1 MSGGGGQRGGRH
13 RGGGLRASLRVGG
26 GGGGH
31 DRRGVLILG
40 ADLTTGVGL
49 VIGEDLEIDGYLS
62 RGGTRAMMVR
72 STSGDSAAIWRVPI
86 LSTDEAA
93 GAKVSLLLARWLRG
107 CRA

>member
-1 MSGGGGQRGGRH
+1 ME
-13 RGGGLRASLRVGG
+13 AE
-26 GGGGH
+26 
-31 DRRGVLILG
+31 GVTTAEVYSSLG

-72 STSGDSAAIWRVPI
+72 STSGDSAAICGCPS

-93 GAKVSLLLARWLRG
+93 GAKVSFATGAVAEGVPGMTG
-107 CRA
+107 CSGERAGTPPG